1 MSLFDKLKFW
11 KKEEEFNFN
20 EPSKPD
26 LTSSETLGHDFGA
39 HPLAPDS
46 EPLDFSE
53 PSALDTPTENPTSP
67 TSMKSFS
74 SAASRTAAPTAAS
87 TSMGGRDLELLNA
100 KLDNIRLVLNSIE
113 QRLANLESGEKKPPQ
128 RLW

>member
-11 KKEEEFNFN
+11 KKEEEFNFD

-26 LTSSETLGHDFGA
+26 LTASDTLEQDFGA

-46 EPLDFSE
+46 ELPDFSE
-53 PSALDTPTENPTSP
+53 PSALDTPAESP
-67 TSMKSFS
+67 TAIKSFS
-74 SAASRTAAPTAAS
+74 AATTRTTTPPVAS
-87 TSMGGRDLELLNA
+87 TSMGGKDLELLNA

-113 QRLANLESGEKKPPQ
+113 QRLTNLESGEKKPPQ